1 MRKGAAEMKIFG
13 KSLSNYVRFEGGFL
27 ILVLVVGL
35 ARLVLSLLGVP
46 NSTAKFL
53 SLTVLFLLGMIYY
66 SVRVYTSGFGSYKQ
80 LLPVIALQVISGNC
94 IIIAGIVIAIRTGKD
109 NIFSA
114 PEFSP
119 GKVDGKT
126 WNHAAAH
133 LVATIVLPLVLWGVG
148 SLIMLVTKKL
158 TGGREQKGSEAG
170 A

>member
-1 MRKGAAEMKIFG
+1 MKIFG
-13 KSLSNYVRFEGGFL
+13 KGLSDYVRFEGGFL

-35 ARLVLSLLGVP
+35 ARLVLSLVGVP

-53 SLTVLFLLGMIYY
+53 SLSVLFLLGMIYY
-66 SVRVYTSGFGSYKQ
+66 SIRVYTSGFGSYKQ
-80 LLPVIALQVISGNC
+80 LLPVIALPVIIGNC
-94 IIIAGIVIAIRTGKD
+94 IIITGIFIAIQTGKD

-114 PEFSP
+114 PEYSP

-126 WNHAAAH
+126 WGH
-133 LVATIVLPLVLWGVG
+133 VAGHGIAMIVAPFILWGVG

-158 TGGREQKGSEAG
+158 TGGREQRGSEAG